1 MNAALLLLPLLTQD
15 AAVQADRLA
24 PLHEYLSQR
33 IEDGAFMSVVAAVE
47 IDGERAFTHSEG
59 EVEPDAIFRIFSM
72 TKPITAVVA
81 LTLVDEGKLDLD
93 APLGEYLPEFAE
105 PEVLE
110 GDERVPA
117 ERPITVR
124 DLFRHTS
131 GLTYGLF
138 GDSPVDRMVSEADLY
153 SGNLTRFAEL
163 LSALPLKH
171 QPGTRFEYSLS
182 CDVLGRVI
190 EVVSG
195 KSLPDVF
202 QARIFD
208 PLGMVDTGFSIPE
221 DDVDRIPT
229 LYGRT
234 GEGLV
239 EQEDTRLP
247 PPHMEPPLYL
257 GGAGLYS
264 TADDY
269 LRFCQMLLQDGALG
283 EVRVLKEET
292 VEEMFQDQLGERP
305 GALMLAGSGFGLG
318 LAVIRRTPRGAGPGK
333 STGWWGGIAGTGFW
347 IDRERDVAGVFM
359 IQSWMELGHRGQFQS
374 AVYRALK

>member
-1 MNAALLLLPLLTQD
+1 MNVALLLLPLLGQD

-33 IEDGAFMSVVAAVE
+33 IEDGAFVSVVAAVDV
-47 IDGERAFTHSEG
+47 DGERAFTHSEG
-59 EVEPDAIFRIFSM
+59 GVEPDAIFRIFSM
-72 TKPITAVVA
+72 TKPVTAVGA
-81 LTLVDEGKLDLD
+81 LILADEGKLDLD
-93 APLGEYLPEFAE
+93 APLGEILPDFAQ
-105 PEVLE
+105 PQVLE

-138 GDSPVDRMVSEADLY
+138 GNSAVDRMVNEADLY
-153 SGNLTRFAEL
+153 SGNLTRFTERL
-163 LSALPLKH
+163 GALPLKH

-190 EVVSG
+190 EVVSDQ
-195 KSLPDVF
+195 SLPEF
-202 QARIFD
+202 LQARVFE
-208 PLGMVDTGFSIPE
+208 PLGMVDTGFSVPE
-221 DDVDRIPT
+221 EDVDRVPT
-229 LYGRT
+229 LYART

-239 EQEDTRLP
+239 EQGDTGLP
-247 PPHMEPPLYL
+247 PPHVEPPLYL

-264 TADDY
+264 TTDDY
-269 LRFCQMLLQDGALG
+269 MRFCRMLLQDGALG
-283 EVRVLKEET
+283 DVRILEAET
-292 VEEMFQDQLGERP
+292 VEEMFADQLGERP

-318 LAVIRRTPRGAGPGK
+318 LAVTRRTPRGAGPGK
-333 STGWWGGIAGTGFW
+333 GTGWWGGIAGTGFW

-359 IQSWMELGHRGQFQS
+359 IQSWMELGHRGQFQA